1 MGAMENGEDII
12 VALETALEIL
22 ISVDLV
28 MVGFGENG
36 SEIAGDVVY
45 LVQKHLNGL
54 PLSAR
59 KAYAQREG
67 CKKSEPAAFIPLNV
81 SQRVK
86 YRVGRASLS
95 MQHRLNNAL
104 KTADWNEEVRMST
117 THI

>member
-1 MGAMENGEDII
+1 MEKGEDII
-12 VALETALEIL
+12 AALEAALEIP

-28 MVGFGENG
+28 MVGFGESS

-54 PLSAR
+54 PSAAR
-59 KAYAQREG
+59 KVYAQKEG
-67 CKKSEPAAFIPLNV
+67 CKKSEPAAFIPLIV
-81 SQRVK
+81 SQRVQ

-95 MQHRLNNAL
+95 MQHRLNDAL

-117 THI
+117 QI